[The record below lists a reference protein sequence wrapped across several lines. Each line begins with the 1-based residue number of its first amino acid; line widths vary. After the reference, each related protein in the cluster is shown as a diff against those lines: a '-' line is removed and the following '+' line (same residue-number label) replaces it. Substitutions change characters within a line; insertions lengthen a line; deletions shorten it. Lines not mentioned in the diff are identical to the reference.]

1 MADTRTAPKPKKTP
15 TGRMYDSPVKTKKTK
30 KVKK

>member
-1 MADTRTAPKPKKTP
+1 MADTRTPPKPKKTP
-15 TGRMYDSPVKTKKTK
+15 TGRTYNKPVKTK